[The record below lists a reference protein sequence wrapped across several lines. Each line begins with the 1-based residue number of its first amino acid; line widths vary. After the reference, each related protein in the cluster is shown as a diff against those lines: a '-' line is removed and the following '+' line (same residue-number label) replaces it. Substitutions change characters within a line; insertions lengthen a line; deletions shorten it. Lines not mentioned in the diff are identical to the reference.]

1 MSIQMSAIVNV
12 ECRQGSLQMSMELS
26 KYIDLSSYRA
36 LKIVLKK
43 SGKSK
48 ELAIAKF

>member
-1 MSIQMSAIVNV
+1 MSIQMSANVDV

-43 SGKSK
+43 SGNSK
-48 ELAIAKF
+48 ELGIAKV